1 MTVFANAMMTMKV
14 KIALEEYARRNALAM
29 VFVPL
34 I

>member
-1 MTVFANAMMTMKV
+1 MTVFANAMMIMKV
-14 KIALEEYARRNALAM
+14 KIALEEYARRSVPVM